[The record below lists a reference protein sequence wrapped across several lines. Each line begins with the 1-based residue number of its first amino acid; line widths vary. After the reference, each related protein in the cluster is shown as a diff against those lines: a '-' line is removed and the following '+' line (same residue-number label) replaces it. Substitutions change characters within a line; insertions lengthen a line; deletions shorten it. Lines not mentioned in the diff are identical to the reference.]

1 MANKKIELEQIHA
14 KIQIMKSAANDLER
28 LSDSFPALNRNT
40 QRILASLKMLEMNI
54 SDLVELDTN

>member
-1 MANKKIELEQIHA
+1 MADNKIQLEQIYSQ
-14 KIQIMKSAANDLER
+14 IQIMKSAANELER

-54 SDLVELDTN
+54 SDLVELDIN